1 MTANDWAG
9 LVLTVLSIAA
19 ILISGI
25 IWLIKSENKALKL
38 EIKEELK
45 ELRPNSGSSMKDQIT
60 NLESRHNKLEEKI
73 DKIYEAILF
82 QGIKEANRSR
92 SKSEL

>member
-45 ELRPNSGSSMKDQIT
+45 ELRPNSGSSMKDQLT
-60 NLESRHNKLEEKI
+60 SLESRHDHLEEKI
-73 DKIYEAILF
+73 NKIYEAILF

>member
-9 LVLTVLSIAA
+9 LILTVLSIAG

-25 IWLIKSENKALKL
+25 IWLIKSENKSLKL

-45 ELRPNSGSSMKDQIT
+45 ELRPNSGSSIKDQIN
-60 NLESRHNKLEEKI
+60 NLESKHEKLEEKI

-82 QGIKEANRSR
+82 QGIKQATRSR